1 MYYLGEEDQ
10 ENNCKRAAELCQQ
23 AIDAGYEKGYGLLG
37 FCYYYGQG
45 IQEDKSM
52 AVHWY
57 TKAAENGSTASQ
69 LRLGE
74 CYLHGEGT
82 ATDYEQA
89 VFWLGYAAEQNNA
102 DAQKLLGMCYE
113 NGLGVACDPE
123 KAAEYYA
130 MAEANA

>member
-1 MYYLGEEDQ
+1 
-10 ENNCKRAAELCQQ
+10 
-23 AIDAGYEKGYGLLG
+23 
-37 FCYYYGQG
+37 
-45 IQEDKSM
+45 M